1 MVRGDRSA
9 SSPSP
14 GTGSGRSLRRASLTI
29 VVLVLAC
36 AVAAFQFDLGK
47 RWFGWE
53 APSPVTDPAGVAPP
67 EGLSLPSATPAPVVA
82 DEPADIDAAAG
93 KVRRA
98 LAALVSEKK
107 LGRHVAV
114 AVSQLA
120 DGRVVYRDG
129 GGAMTP
135 ASTMKL
141 LTAAAALESLGPGHR
156 FRTTVVAGASSRRIV
171 LVGGGDPFLERAP
184 TVDDD
189 SYPVRADLRTLAES
203 TARTLRERGRTSVR
217 VGYDTS
223 LFRGP
228 ATSPEWEPSYVPDD
242 VVTPIAPLWTNEGR
256 DRSGS
261 VNGTEEVAADAAQA
275 FAQALAKKDIVVLGE
290 PRPARAPAG
299 SEELGAVESAPL
311 EQIVQNV
318 LEVSDNE
325 GAEVLFRH
333 VAIAE
338 GEPASFTG
346 GSEAVRSV
354 LGGLGVDLSQA
365 RIYDGSGLSRKNRLT
380 PQTLLSV
387 IEVAGR
393 DEYPSL
399 RRVSTGLSVAGF
411 NGSLAYRFETGDE
424 QGPGR
429 VRAKTG
435 TLTGVQGLAGVV
447 TDLDGT
453 ELGFVAIA
461 DRLGLRNTL
470 AARTLLDE
478 IAAALA
484 GCSCG
489 TK

>member
-1 MVRGDRSA
+1 VVSGDRSDAIA
-9 SSPSP
+9 SR
-14 GTGSGRSLRRASLTI
+14 GAGSGRYLRRASLTI
-29 VVLVLAC
+29 VALVLAC

-53 APSPVTDPAGVAPP
+53 APSPLTDPAAVAPP
-67 EGLSLPSATPAPVVA
+67 EGLTLPTATPAPVVA
-82 DEPADIDAAAG
+82 DETADRDAAAG

-98 LAALVSEKK
+98 LAALFSEKK

-114 AVSQLA
+114 AVSQLV
-120 DGRVVYRDG
+120 DGAVVYRDG
-129 GGAMTP
+129 AGAVTP
-135 ASTMKL
+135 ASTLKL

-156 FRTTVVAGASSRRIV
+156 FRTTVVTGAGSRRIV

-184 TVDDD
+184 VVDDD
-189 SYPVRADLRTLAES
+189 SYPARADLRTLAES
-203 TARTLRERGRTSVR
+203 TARMLEQRGRTSVR
-217 VGYDTS
+217 VGYDAS

-242 VVTPIAPLWTNEGR
+242 VVTPISPLWTNEGR

-261 VNGTEEVAADAAQA
+261 VNGTQAVAADAAQA
-275 FAQALAKKDIVVLGE
+275 FADALAKKDIAVLGE
-290 PRPARAPAG
+290 PRPAAAAAG

-311 EQIVQNV
+311 EQIVTSI

-325 GAEVLFRH
+325 GAEVLLRH

-338 GEPASFTG
+338 GQPASFAG

-354 LGGLGVDLSQA
+354 LGGLGVDLSRA
-365 RIYDGSGLSRKNRLT
+365 RIYDGSGLSRNNRLT
-380 PQTLLSV
+380 PEMILSV
-387 IEVAGR
+387 IEVAGG

-399 RRVSTGLSVAGF
+399 RAVATGLSVAGF
-411 NGSLAYRFETGDE
+411 NGSLAYRFQTGDE
-424 QGPGR
+424 HGPGR

-435 TLTGVQGLAGVV
+435 TLTGVHGLAGVV

-461 DRLGLRNTL
+461 DRVAVRNTL
-470 AARTLLDE
+470 AARTLIDE

-489 TK
+489 TT